1 MGKASEALRA
11 AGYRRIPAWWATDE
25 QIALVEY
32 LVKQNGP
39 HINKLRAEALGLD
52 EVDVAWQQHEESMK
66 RLETALAAKN
76 PD

>member
-32 LVKQNGP
+32 MVKQNGRDVNR
-39 HINKLRAEALGLD
+39 IRAEALGVSEADL
-52 EVDVAWQQHEESMK
+52 AWRQHEESK
-66 RLETALAAKN
+66 K
-76 PD
+76 

>member
-32 LVKQNGP
+32 MVKQNGP
-39 HINKLRAEALGLD
+39 DVNRIRSEALKSTD
-52 EVDVAWQQHEESMK
+52 ENRAWSLHGREK
-66 RLETALAAKN
+66 
-76 PD
+76 

>member
-32 LVKQNGP
+32 MVKQNGP
-39 HINKLRAEALGLD
+39 DVNRIRAEALGV
-52 EVDVAWQQHEESMK
+52 EAAWRQHEGK
-66 RLETALAAKN
+66 DN
-76 PD
+76 